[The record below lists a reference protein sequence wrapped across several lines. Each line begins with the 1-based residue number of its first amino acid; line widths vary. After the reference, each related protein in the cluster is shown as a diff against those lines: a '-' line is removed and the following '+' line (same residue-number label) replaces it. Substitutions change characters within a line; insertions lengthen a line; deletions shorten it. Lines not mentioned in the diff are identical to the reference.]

1 MTADPKPVG
10 GSGGGGRGAAEGEPR
25 EYQISGESERAAAAA
40 PPQSK
45 QALLELVSRLTREQ
59 IAPRAAEY
67 DAAGA
72 NPIDSWRVLGREGF
86 LGSCIPAAYGG
97 LGLDMPTY
105 IGVIRTIARGCA
117 NTAMTVH
124 MHSTVMRFIEA
135 LGTDAQKRRYFSEV
149 IQHGRLF
156 GSWDSEPAVSLS
168 RSFLMET
175 QVRQDGDGYVVD
187 GVKHF
192 CTMALGASRYMVWC
206 ALEGGTDM
214 GKALLQVLVPA
225 DAAGIA
231 TDGKWN
237 TLGMRATFSPSV
249 TFAGVRVPKDAALG
263 DPGAALRVGVVESF
277 ALGYAAVYLGI
288 AEGALAFAIDYAK
301 QRIVKPENIPVAH
314 DPAVQ
319 RHVGELAAHLDGALL
334 VLADSAARWE
344 AADVLERGVLGNKAK
359 YLATEVGLA
368 VTSKVIQVVGGR
380 GAYKDFPAE
389 RAFRDLRTSTLM
401 PPTVDRMLEG
411 IGKNALGIEAG
422 MFRVG

>member
-1 MTADPKPVG
+1 
-10 GSGGGGRGAAEGEPR
+10 
-25 EYQISGESERAAAAA
+25 
-40 PPQSK
+40 
-45 QALLELVSRLTREQ
+45 LLELVSRLTREQ

-67 DAAGA
+67 DAAGT
-72 NPIDSWRVLGREGF
+72 NPIDSWRVLGRDGF
-86 LGSCIPAAYGG
+86 LASCIPTSYGG

-105 IGVIRTIARGCA
+105 ISVIRTIARGCA

-124 MHSTVMRFIEA
+124 MHSTVMRFIDA
-135 LGTDAQKRRYFSEV
+135 LGTDAQKRRYFDEAV
-149 IQHGRLF
+149 GHGKLF
-156 GSWDSEPAVSLS
+156 GSWGSEPAVSLS
-168 RSFLMET
+168 RTFLMET
-175 QVRQDGDGYVVD
+175 VVREDGDAYVVD

-192 CTMALGASRYMVWC
+192 CTMALGASHYMVWC

-214 GKALLQVLVPA
+214 GKVLLQVLVPA
-225 DAAGIA
+225 DAPGIA

-249 TFAGVRVPKDAALG
+249 TFTGVRVPKEAAIG
-263 DPGAALRVGVVESF
+263 DPGEALRVGVVESF

-301 QRIVKPENIPVAH
+301 KRIVKPENIPVAH

-319 RHVGELAAHLDGALL
+319 RHIGELSAHLDGALL
-334 VLADSAARWE
+334 VLADTALRWE
-344 AADVLERGVLGNKAK
+344 AADALERGVLGNKAK

-422 MFRVG
+422 MFKVSE

>member
-1 MTADPKPVG
+1 
-10 GSGGGGRGAAEGEPR
+10 
-25 EYQISGESERAAAAA
+25 
-40 PPQSK
+40 
-45 QALLELVSRLTREQ
+45 
-59 IAPRAAEY
+59 
-67 DAAGA
+67 
-72 NPIDSWRVLGREGF
+72 VLAREGF
-86 LGSCIPAAYGG
+86 LASCIPAAYGG

-105 IGVIRTIARGCA
+105 IAVIRTIARGCA

-124 MHSTVMRFIEA
+124 MHSTVMRFIDA
-135 LGTDAQKRRYFSEV
+135 LCSSAQKRRYFDEV
-149 IQHGRLF
+149 VRDGKLF
-156 GSWDSEPAVSLS
+156 GSWGSEPAVSLS
-168 RSFLMET
+168 RTFMMET
-175 QVRQDGDGYVVD
+175 QVHQDGDAYVVD

-225 DAAGIA
+225 DAPGIA

-249 TFAGVRVPKDAALG
+249 TFTGVRVPKDAALG

-301 QRIVKPENIPVAH
+301 RRIVKPENVPVAQ

-319 RHVGELAAHLDGALL
+319 RHIGELSAHLDGALL
-334 VLADSAARWE
+334 VLADAARQWE
-344 AADVLERGVLGNKAK
+344 DADVLGRGVLGNKAK

-380 GAYKDFPAE
+380 GAYREFPAE